1 MQFSGLSLLAT
12 AADRPA
18 VISEYAGQSDAEA
31 AQRVV
36 DNPTLHDRS
45 HTGSQTAVV
54 SETTKLIAWQG
65 RPSRLFD
72 LARDPRE
79 TTDVSAEPAYQ
90 GVRLRFEA
98 FYSQWQANRRH
109 YPPAPRTAAL
119 SAAEAEIV
127 QRRLR
132 ELGYV
137 D

>member
-1 MQFSGLSLLAT
+1 M
-12 AADRPA
+12 ADSPA
-18 VISEYAGQSDAEA
+18 
-31 AQRVV
+31 
-36 DNPTLHDRS
+36 LHDRS
-45 HTGSQTAVV
+45 HTGSQTAIV
-54 SETTKLIAWQG
+54 SETTKLIVWQG